1 MVRVLL
7 ISNHS
12 IFGQGLKSLLAQED
26 LDLVA
31 HVVDTEDIIPYVE
44 SLRPDVLV
52 LVCGARRQDPSP
64 ALMHCLRDGLVQ
76 KIVTVSLEDN
86 ALCVYNGHQSTVETI
101 DDLLSE
107 VRQPV

>member
-31 HVVDTEDIIPYVE
+31 HLGEAEDIVPHVE
-44 SLRPDVLV
+44 SLRPDVVV
-52 LVCGARRQDPSP
+52 LATGSERQDPSP
-64 ALMHCLRDGLVQ
+64 ALMHCLSDGLVK

-86 ALCVYNGHQSTVETI
+86 ALCVYNGHQSMVETI
-101 DDLLSE
+101 DDLLAE